1 MKNSCKTRS
10 QWITHSHCKYFVVPT
25 FNCMFLCLIAH
36 ATTIICLQVSSLTN
50 EHKCTSSGRRKTTT
64 PTGYWVASLA
74 LPILTKKPYMGAKEL
89 QTTLQD
95 KHICTITYET
105 VWKGKEKVLTQLYET
120 WEESFQLLFRWREA
134 VLEKMPDPI
143 IEFDL
148 HEDDDGNLEF

>member
-1 MKNSCKTRS
+1 
-10 QWITHSHCKYFVVPT
+10 
-25 FNCMFLCLIAH
+25 
-36 ATTIICLQVSSLTN
+36 
-50 EHKCTSSGRRKTTT
+50 
-64 PTGYWVASLA
+64 
-74 LPILTKKPYMGAKEL
+74 
-89 QTTLQD
+89 
-95 KHICTITYET
+95 